1 MHIDLICGW
10 CKEEDFGKEINER
23 RGGPPRP
30 TPIRFRGRANDT
42 AMRRIIITT
51 IIMGTVLAVHAA
63 EKEATVA
70 QFTLSS
76 PSFRNNQPMPA
87 KHSCEGEDASP
98 ALKWEGAPAGTKSFA
113 LIVDDPDA
121 PGGSW
126 VHWVIYN
133 VSVTGNELPES
144 VYKTESIRWDKH
156 STSADAVGAA
166 RQGINDFGNVG
177 YGGPCPP
184 RGHGVHHYHFRLYAL
199 DTDLN
204 LAPRVTRKQLESAM
218 KGHILAQAELIGT
231 YQRE

>member
-1 MHIDLICGW
+1 M
-10 CKEEDFGKEINER
+10 
-23 RGGPPRP
+23 
-30 TPIRFRGRANDT
+30 
-42 AMRRIIITT
+42 
-51 IIMGTVLAVHAA
+51 
-63 EKEATVA
+63 A

-98 ALKWEGAPAGTKSFA
+98 SLKWEGAPVGTKGFA

-126 VHWVIYN
+126 VHWVMYGIAA
-133 VSVTGNELPES
+133 STTELPEN
-144 VYKTESIRWDKH
+144 
-156 STSADAVGAA
+156 GARTDTVA
-166 RQGINDFGNVG
+166 ALGGVKLGRNDFGRTG

-204 LAPRVTRKQLESAM
+204 LAPRVTRKQLEAAM

-231 YQRE
+231 YQRD